1 VETFDYRGLKCPLP
15 ALFAKRVLSRTPR
28 GIEIEVITDD
38 PLAQIDLPHMCRQE
52 SFECVSI
59 RRDGAVTHL
68 ILKRPILDLREADPD
83 AQEHPSH

>member
-1 VETFDYRGLKCPLP
+1 
-15 ALFAKRVLSRTPR
+15 
-28 GIEIEVITDD
+28 
-38 PLAQIDLPHMCRQE
+38 LPHMCRQE